1 MKPMLRLRQTRL
13 KAIDKEAMRRPFD
26 PLRPLM
32 RVSLII
38 ICRSKTL
45 NGILVFALTEA
56 FATINWEA
64 VIFALTE
71 AVATINWE
79 AVAPMNWL

>member
-1 MKPMLRLRQTRL
+1 MKPMMRLRRMRL
-13 KAIDKEAMRRPFD
+13 EAINEEAMWLFD

-32 RVSLII
+32 RVSLNII
-38 ICRSKTL
+38 RRSKAV

-64 VIFALTE
+64 VVFALTE

-79 AVAPMNWL
+79 AVTTMNWL

>member
-1 MKPMLRLRQTRL
+1 MRLE
-13 KAIDKEAMRRPFD
+13 AINKEAMRPFD

-32 RVSLII
+32 RVSLNII
-38 ICRSKTL
+38 RRSKAV

-64 VIFALTE
+64 VVFALTE
-71 AVATINWE
+71 TVATINWE
-79 AVAPMNWL
+79 AVATMNWL

>member
-1 MKPMLRLRQTRL
+1 M
-13 KAIDKEAMRRPFD
+13 RPFD

-32 RVSLII
+32 RVSLNII
-38 ICRSKTL
+38 RRLKAV

-64 VIFALTE
+64 VVFALTE
-71 AVATINWE
+71 TVATINWE
-79 AVAPMNWL
+79 AVATMNWL